1 MLFDKGYYPDTSGRY
16 EGTYVQLRYEGIGL
30 DFIPFDGS
38 VSDIKTRLESRL
50 NGMVA
55 YYGSLDSNDIKF
67 LAERLYL
74 GEGIMLNLN
83 GRDGLVY
90 LGSHRTHRNFIDKFS
105 L

>member
-16 EGTYVQLRYEGIGL
+16 EGTHVQLRYDGIGL
-30 DFIPFDGS
+30 DFIPFDGNES
-38 VSDIKTRLESRL
+38 GIKVRLENRL

-55 YYGSLDSNDIKF
+55 YYGSLDSNDTKF

-90 LGSHRTHRNFIDKFS
+90 LGSHRTHRDFIDKFS